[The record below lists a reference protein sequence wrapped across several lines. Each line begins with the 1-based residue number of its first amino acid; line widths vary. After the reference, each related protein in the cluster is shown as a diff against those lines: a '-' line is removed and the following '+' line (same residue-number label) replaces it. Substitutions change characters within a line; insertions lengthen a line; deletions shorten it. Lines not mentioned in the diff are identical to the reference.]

1 MAVPAFS
8 DIAKSANDL
17 LNKDFYH
24 LSAGTIEVKS
34 NTPNNVAFKVTGKSS
49 HDKATSGAL
58 EGKFTDKPNG
68 TYHPS
73 LTSSSSFSAP
83 FSGHLPPGGPLPPA
97 YCCAHRCFHGFEK
110 TKQSTPP
117 GYCIVHRRVHQSDKA
132 RNCRPDGSSAAGD
145 NGTANVKPKQRIS
158 APVRPPVETNFS
170 LDGIMG
176 PRIWGRPVNFSFYY
190 SPYAN
195 HTTMLMY
202 WRTTGLTVTQTW
214 NTANALETKVEM
226 ADNLAKGLKAEG
238 IFSFLP
244 ATNARGAKFNLHF
257 KQSNFHG
264 RAFFDLLKGPT
275 ANIDAIVGHEGFL
288 AGASAGYDVQ
298 KAAITGYSAAVGY
311 HAPTYSA
318 AITATDNL
326 SVFSASYYHKVNSQV
341 EAGSKA
347 TWNSKSGNTVGLE
360 VATKYRIDPVSFV
373 KGKINDRGVAAVAY
387 NVLLREGVTLGVGAS
402 FDTQKL
408 DQATHKVGTSFTFES

>member
-1 MAVPAFS
+1 MSVPAFS
-8 DIAKSANDL
+8 DIAKAANDL

-49 HDKATSGAL
+49 HEHVTSGAI
-58 EGKFTDKPNG
+58 EGKYTDKPNG
-68 TYHPS
+68 
-73 LTSSSSFSAP
+73 LT
-83 FSGHLPPGGPLPPA
+83 L
-97 YCCAHRCFHGFEK
+97 
-110 TKQSTPP
+110 
-117 GYCIVHRRVHQSDKA
+117 
-132 RNCRPDGSSAAGD
+132 
-145 NGTANVKPKQRIS
+145 
-158 APVRPPVETNFS
+158 
-170 LDGIMG
+170 
-176 PRIWGRPVNFSFYY
+176 
-190 SPYAN
+190 
-195 HTTMLMY
+195 
-202 WRTTGLTVTQTW
+202 TQTW
-214 NTANALETKVEM
+214 TTANSLETKVEM

-238 IFSFLP
+238 IFAYLP
-244 ATNARGAKFNLHF
+244 ASNSRGAKFNLYF

-311 HAPTYSA
+311 QAPTYSA

-347 TWNSKSGNTVGLE
+347 TWNSKTGNTMGLE
-360 VATKYRIDPVSFV
+360 VAAKYRLDPVSFV

-387 NVLLREGVTLGVGAS
+387 NVLLREGVTLGIGAS